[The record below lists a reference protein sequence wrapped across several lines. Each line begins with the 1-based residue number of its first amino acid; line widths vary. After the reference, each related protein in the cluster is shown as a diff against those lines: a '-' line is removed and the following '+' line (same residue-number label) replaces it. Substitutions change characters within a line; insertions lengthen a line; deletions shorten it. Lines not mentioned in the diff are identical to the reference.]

1 MLRRA
6 APHHDRC
13 ALHNLKIGL
22 LEAVPVNVKAARQQ
36 ILDHESQTDDPTDP
50 THPDFDLS
58 EAAPYSSQEHR
69 KPWFLRRWA
78 LIVVSALVVVSLVLP
93 YVWRLY

>member
-1 MLRRA
+1 LN
-6 APHHDRC
+6 HD
-13 ALHNLKIGL
+13 
-22 LEAVPVNVKAARQQ
+22 
-36 ILDHESQTDDPTDP
+36 SQTDDPRDP
-50 THPDFDLS
+50 AHPDFDLS
-58 EAAPYSSQEHR
+58 EAAPYSSHEPR